1 MHFDG
6 LAQRFPELP
15 RFALLKVDILRSG
28 VRLEAPIGSR
38 YFHHHDEA
46 GQKAVPDARMHMQG
60 SVELPGGVHVFV
72 RHNANSP
79 YALVTDPDTG
89 AMWLAD
95 GKDQSYITEVQP
107 GPRLQW
113 PGQRTSRGT
122 PNGSL
127 FSPSLGGACGPV
139 AIFLLRY
146 CEFVVDE
153 LECKFC
159 SWVRM
164 GKSHEVR
171 PNVEDMR
178 EAIRAVWQEQG
189 SVGYL
194 ALSGGSLFNRT
205 KEADAFLL
213 YMNAM
218 RETGERV
225 PPTVAAIQAMDRGDS
240 ARLKAAGFDY
250 VCYSMEVWKESLWPE
265 IMPGKTK
272 SVGRDKWMDCLKE
285 AVDVFGPGR
294 VMCNFVA
301 GVETAVP
308 GAFRSPEA
316 AAASTLEGVEWCYQQ
331 GIYPKYSTWIV
342 PGASRYS
349 DRPAAPLE
357 YYAKFLPGRQ
367 QLYAKYDLPIPAT
380 DCPRCLTES
389 LESDLARLDPERY
402 ALGPAAEFLT
412 RRDHGSA
419 RSAAKAI

>member
-1 MHFDG
+1 MSFDA
-6 LAQRFPELP
+6 LAARFPSLP
-15 RFALLKVDILRSG
+15 RFALLKVDLLRSG
-28 VRLEAPIGSR
+28 ARLEAPIGSR

-46 GQKAVPDARMHMQG
+46 GQKAVADARVHMQG
-60 SVELPGGVHVFV
+60 SIELPGGVHAFV
-72 RHNANSP
+72 RHNAASP
-79 YALVTDPDTG
+79 YALVTDPETG
-89 AMWLAD
+89 AMWLA
-95 GKDQSYITEVQP
+95 GGAEQSPITEVTP

-113 PGQRTSRGT
+113 PGARTSRGT
-122 PNGSL
+122 PQGAL

-146 CEFVVDE
+146 CEFVAGDQ
-153 LECKFC
+153 ECRFC

-178 EAIRAVWQEQG
+178 EAITSVWREQG

-194 ALSGGSLFNRT
+194 AFSGGSLFNRT

-218 RETGERV
+218 RDTGERV
-225 PPTVAAIQAMDRGDS
+225 PPTVAAIQALDRDDS
-240 ARLKAAGFDY
+240 VRLKAAGFDY
-250 VCYSMEVWKESLWPE
+250 VCYSMEVWKATLWPE

-272 SVGRDKWMDCLKE
+272 SLGRDRWMDCLKA

-308 GAFRSPEA
+308 GAFDSPEA
-316 AAASTLEGVEWCYQQ
+316 AAESTLEGMAWCYEN

-342 PGASRYS
+342 PGAAQYS
-349 DRPAAPLE
+349 DRPPAPLE
-357 YYAKFLPGRQ
+357 YYARFLPGRQ
-367 QLYAKYDLPIPAT
+367 QLFAQYDLPVPAT

-389 LESDLARLDPERY
+389 LEADLARLDPERY
-402 ALGPAAEFLT
+402 ALGPAAVFLT
-412 RRDHGSA
+412 DRDHGAA
-419 RSAAKAI
+419 RGAA